1 MTRVFI
7 EMKFFLTN
15 SKFFFEIFAAFRNRD
30 CFIRKSLIH
39 QKFKKQCKNMYIF
52 QSVQTAMYKFD
63 ITYNKPILNYEK
75 CYPITDLHIV
85 MLNKMRTSSKCE
97 WNK

>member
-1 MTRVFI
+1 
-7 EMKFFLTN
+7 
-15 SKFFFEIFAAFRNRD
+15 
-30 CFIRKSLIH
+30 
-39 QKFKKQCKNMYIF
+39 MYIF